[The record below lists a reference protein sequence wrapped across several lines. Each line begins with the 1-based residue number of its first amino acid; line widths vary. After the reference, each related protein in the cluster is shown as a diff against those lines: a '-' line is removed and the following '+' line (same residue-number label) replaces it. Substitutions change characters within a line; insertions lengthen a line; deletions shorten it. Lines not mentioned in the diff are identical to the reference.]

1 MNNKIVKKTLS
12 ILVDADACPVKNEIT
27 KVSER
32 YNLEVIFVSNG
43 GIRPFSSSLV
53 KIIIVDEEPD
63 AADTWIV
70 NNLVSGDIII
80 TNDIPLASDCLK
92 LGAKVIKT
100 NGQTLDQD
108 TIGLA
113 VASRNLAQNLRET
126 GEIKGYQAPYSP
138 SDRSQ
143 FLRTLDLSIQKSI

>member
-27 KVSER
+27 RVSER

-80 TNDIPLASDCLK
+80 TNDIPLASDCVK

>member
-27 KVSER
+27 RVSER

>member
-80 TNDIPLASDCLK
+80 TNDIPLASDCVK

>member
-27 KVSER
+27 RVSER

-80 TNDIPLASDCLK
+80 TNDIPLASDCVK

-113 VASRNLAQNLRET
+113 VACRNLAQNLRET

-138 SDRSQ
+138 NDRSQ